1 MKYVEPIRD
10 KKIISRI
17 LTYTKKQ
24 KERDFIMLMLGF
36 YTGLRISDILNLKV
50 RDVQRTKHIQLK
62 EGKTDKSKLFP
73 INKELSLYLKEY
85 CIGKEH
91 YEYLISS
98 REGINKPITRQRAY
112 QIVRETCEMFGL
124 EHIGCHTLRKT
135 FGYHHYQQYK
145 NVALLQKIFNH
156 SKPSITLIYI
166 GIEQQEI
173 DASVEGIS
181 FL

>member
-1 MKYVEPIRD
+1 MKYVEPIKN
-10 KKIISRI
+10 KKTIGRI

-24 KERDFIMLMLGF
+24 SERNFIMLMLGF

-50 RDVQRTKHIQLK
+50 RDVYRKRHIYLK
-62 EGKTDKSKLFP
+62 EGKTDKNKLFP
-73 INKELSLYLKEY
+73 INKELKLYLDNY
-85 CIGKEH
+85 CKGKEQ
-91 YEYLISS
+91 YEYLICS

-112 QIVRETCEMFGL
+112 QIVKETCEMFGL
-124 EHIGCHTLRKT
+124 EHMGCHTLRKT
-135 FGYHHYQQYK
+135 FGYHHYNQYK
-145 NVALLQKIFNH
+145 NIALLQKIFNH